1 MNEAKLTTLE
11 QLRQFLAGTA
21 AVVFKP
27 GADDT
32 RYAHIADVL
41 RRFQYAGLQR
51 PQKGIVL
58 RYLER
63 TTGYSRQQLTRLV
76 TRFQALRQIK
86 KHRSGPRKLDS
97 TISAPSGQAA
107 SLAADW

>member
-27 GADDT
+27 GPDDT

-41 RRFQYAGLQR
+41 RRFQYAGLKR
-51 PQKGIVL
+51 PEKGLVL

-63 TTGYSRQQLTRLV
+63 TTGYSRQQLTRLL

-86 KHRSGPRKLDS
+86 KR
-97 TISAPSGQAA
+97 
-107 SLAADW
+107 